1 MTVLSR
7 REFSKE
13 TLGSLLTFSLLQ
25 TVFSHEAFCR
35 EIAPITGKWFSDVN
49 ELSKDVRG
57 GKIKQLEWQE
67 KLELLMGQVDLPE
80 LLKFIDFEKLIN
92 KLEFSERGER
102 AIQHKLP
109 DVEGLPMELVFG
121 HQIFALKKDRS
132 VVPHG
137 HNNMATAFL
146 ILQGEFHGR
155 HYDRLEDPDD
165 DHMIICPTIDR
176 PFEAGGFSTISDDKD
191 NVHWFKALSE
201 TAFIFNI
208 HVVNIDPKNKLGGRV
223 YIDPD
228 GEKLSG
234 GRVRAAKLT
243 PHEAHKKYG

>member
-7 REFSKE
+7 REFSQQ

-25 TVFSHEAFCR
+25 TVFSHEAFCG
-35 EIAPITGKWFSDVN
+35 EIVPITGKWLQDVN
-49 ELSKDVRG
+49 ELSKDMRG
-57 GKIKQLEWQE
+57 GKIKQTEWQE
-67 KLELLMGQVDLPE
+67 KLEQLMEQVDLPE
-80 LLKFIDFEKLIN
+80 LLKYIHFEKLIE

-109 DVEGLPMELVFG
+109 EVEGLPTELVFG

-146 ILQGEFHGR
+146 ILQGDFHGR

-165 DHMIICPTIDR
+165 DHMIIQPTIDR
-176 PFEAGGFSTISDDKD
+176 SFEAGGFSTISDHKD
-191 NVHWFKALSE
+191 NVHWFRALSE

-208 HVVNIDPKNKLGGRV
+208 HVVNIDPKNPLGGRV

-234 GRVRAAKLT
+234 GRIRAVKLT
-243 PHEAHKKYG
+243 PHDAHEKYG

>member
-1 MTVLSR
+1 MNVISR
-7 REFSKE
+7 REFSKQ

-25 TVFSHEAFCR
+25 TVFSNDAFGN
-35 EIAPITGKWFSDVN
+35 EIAPITGKWLNDVN
-49 ELSKDVRG
+49 ELSKDVLG
-57 GKIKQLEWQE
+57 KKIKQTEWQE
-67 KLELLMGQVDLPE
+67 KLEQLMGQVDLPE
-80 LLKFIDFEKLIN
+80 LLKFIDFEKLISN
-92 KLEFSERGER
+92 LEFSERGER

-109 DVEGLPMELVFG
+109 EVEGLPTELVFG
-121 HQIFALKKDRS
+121 HQIFAFKKDRS

-155 HYDRLEDPDD
+155 HYDRVEDPDD
-165 DHMIICPTIDR
+165 EHMIIRPTIDR
-176 PFEAGGFSTISDDKD
+176 QFEAGGFSTISDHKD
-191 NVHWFKALSE
+191 NVHWFKSLSE

-208 HVVNIDPKNKLGGRV
+208 HVLNIDPENKLGGRV

-228 GEKLSG
+228 GEKLSE
-234 GRVRAAKLT
+234 GRIRAAKMT